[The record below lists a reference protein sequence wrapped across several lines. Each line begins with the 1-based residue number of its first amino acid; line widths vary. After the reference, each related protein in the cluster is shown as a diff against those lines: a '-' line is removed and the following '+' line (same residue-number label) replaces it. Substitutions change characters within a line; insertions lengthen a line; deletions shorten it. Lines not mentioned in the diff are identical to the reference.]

1 MSTNPAEPAELPT
14 MDGAYAVVVECQPK
28 LQGGHLPPRHR
39 RRVYLSLAPAER
51 AVERAH
57 VAGLR
62 AKLTLYR
69 LVPAEHA

>member
-1 MSTNPAEPAELPT
+1 MFTNPNEPTELPT
-14 MDGAYAVVVECQPK
+14 MDGVYAVVVECQ
-28 LQGGHLPPRHR
+28 GEHVPPRHR
-39 RRVYLSLAPAER
+39 RRIYLSLAPAEK